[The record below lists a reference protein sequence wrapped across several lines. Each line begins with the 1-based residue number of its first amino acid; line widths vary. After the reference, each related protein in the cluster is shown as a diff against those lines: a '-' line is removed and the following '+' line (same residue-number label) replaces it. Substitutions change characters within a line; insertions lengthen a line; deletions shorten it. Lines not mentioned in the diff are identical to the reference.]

1 MLRLSLCMVTAISV
15 LAASPAFS
23 KTITISIGYQSM
35 CTDTYPAGTVLKG
48 LDLLQKY
55 LPHTGKYAG
64 VKYHIIWRDYGSGA
78 PITNMMMAGKLD
90 FGTMGDYPLIV
101 NGAKFQ
107 QTSTER
113 TYLITMTGY
122 NLDGAGNGI
131 VVPISSKITNVKE
144 LEGKTI
150 STPVGSSA
158 WGMLYEMAADNHIP
172 FSSFH
177 VVNQSPMAGIAAIT
191 ANKISAHAD
200 FCPISEDMEYKKVGR
215 MIYNGEE
222 THVPYLHGAVVTAS
236 FAKKYPEIVVA
247 YDKAV
252 IEADQWITNN
262 PYNAS
267 KTIAKWT
274 MMPKEVLYL
283 YFSHGGYL
291 TMDPAITQKWVK
303 TLQYDHTILAKNAS
317 IPALDFKDWVNPK
330 YQETAYKQL
339 GLKYSTAS
347 TGAYNPK
354 NNIALPPEIWVQ
366 GGGIQKYKSVRLMLI
381 AAKADIESHKK
392 IDATYVYDHTTG
404 LKLFGN
410 YAYYTKNGNNYTAY
424 MTAAGAKNDAHG
436 APVYN
441 YQQILAAA

>member
-1 MLRLSLCMVTAISV
+1 MLRLSLC
-15 LAASPAFS
+15 AAAAFSMMAAVPAFA

-48 LDLLQKY
+48 LGLLQKY

-64 VKYHIIWRDYGSGA
+64 VKYRIIWRNYSSGA

-90 FGTMGDYPLIV
+90 FGTMGDYPLVV
-101 NGAKFQ
+101 NGSKFQ
-107 QTSTER
+107 QTSTKKS
-113 TYLITMTGY
+113 YLITMTGY

-131 VVPISSKITNVKE
+131 VVPTKSKITDVRQ
-144 LEGKTI
+144 LEGQTI
-150 STPVGSSA
+150 STPIGSSS

-191 ANKISAHAD
+191 ANKIAAHAD
-200 FCPISEDMEYKKVGR
+200 FCPISEYVEYKKVGR
-215 MIYNGEE
+215 MIYSGMATN
-222 THVPYLHGAVVTAS
+222 VPYLHGAVVTAS
-236 FAKKYPEIVVA
+236 FADKYPEIVIA

-252 IEADQWITNN
+252 IDADQWISNN
-262 PYNAS
+262 PYQAS
-267 KTIAKWT
+267 KMIAKWT

-291 TMDPAITQKWVK
+291 TLDPEITQKWIK
-303 TLQYDHTILAKNAS
+303 TLQYDHQILAENAS
-317 IPALDFKDWVNPK
+317 IPALNFNEWVNPK

-339 GLKYSTAS
+339 GLKYSTVNNVI
-347 TGAYNPK
+347 YNPK
-354 NNIALPPEIWVQ
+354 ENIDLPPEIWVQ
-366 GGGIQKYKSVRLMLI
+366 GSGIQKYSSVGSMLM
-381 AAKADIESHKK
+381 AVKADIKAHKQ

-410 YAYYTKNGNNYTAY
+410 YAYYVKKGNNYMAY
-424 MTAAGAKNDAHG
+424 MTVSGAKSKAHG
-436 APVYN
+436 MPVYS
-441 YQQILAAA
+441 YKQIISAA